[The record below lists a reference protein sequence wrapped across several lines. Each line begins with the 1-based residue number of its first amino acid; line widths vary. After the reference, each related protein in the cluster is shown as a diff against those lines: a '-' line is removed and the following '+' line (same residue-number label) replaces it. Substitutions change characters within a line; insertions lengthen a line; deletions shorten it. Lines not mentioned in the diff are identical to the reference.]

1 MKLVIQRE
9 QLLKPLQ
16 LVSGA
21 IERRQTFPI
30 LSNVLI
36 SAHNRVVSMTA
47 TDLEIELTGYIELEE
62 EISDSGEVTVSA
74 RKLLDICRTLPEG
87 AVIKLSTEK
96 NRLSIRSGESH
107 FTLLTLPASEFP
119 NVEEG
124 PEKTEWTLPQQV
136 LKNLLEKTYF
146 AMAQQDVRYYLNG
159 MLLDIQPHAI
169 RVVATDGH
177 RLAMG
182 VSSAI
187 AAVVDSKESLQVI
200 MPRKGVIELM
210 RLLDKTDEIA
220 TLKVGTNHLCVKS
233 AGFTFISKLV
243 EGKFPNYDKVVPK
256 NSNKEI
262 ICDRQLLKQ
271 ALTRVSI
278 LSNEKFRGVR
288 LCFASHRL
296 DMSANNPEQEE
307 AQEQMTVDYEGAD
320 LEVGFNVNYL
330 LDICNIMSGDQLR
343 MMLSDPNS
351 ALLIEPMAEEG
362 FSYVIMPMR
371 L

>member
-9 QLLKPLQ
+9 QLLEPLQ

-36 SAHNRVVSMTA
+36 SAHNRTIAMTA

-62 EISDSGEVTVSA
+62 EINDSGEVTVSA

-87 AVIKLSTEK
+87 AILKLSTEK
-96 NRLSIRSGESH
+96 NRLNIRSGESH
-107 FTLLTLPASEFP
+107 FVLLTLPASEFP

-124 PEKTEWTLPQQV
+124 PEKTEWTLPQNV
-136 LKNLLEKTYF
+136 FKNLLEKTYF

-159 MLLDIQPHAI
+159 MLLDVQPNMM

-182 VSSAI
+182 VSD
-187 AAVVDSKESLQVI
+187 AVTAVESKESLQVI

-210 RLLDKTDEIA
+210 RLLEKTDEIA
-220 TLKVGTNHLCVKS
+220 TLKVGTSHICVKS
-233 AGFTFISKLV
+233 AKFTFISKLV

-256 NSNKEI
+256 NCDKEI

-288 LCFASHRL
+288 LSFSSHRL
-296 DMSANNPEQEE
+296 DLSANNPEQEE
-307 AQEQMTVDYEGAD
+307 AQEQMMVDYEGAD

-351 ALLIEPMAEEG
+351 ALLIEPVAEEG